1 MNEFIPGRPRKPSSA
16 GISSS
21 ELSDFLSQLALMYS
35 SEVYGNLDLAH
46 SLKELARAVR
56 REDPRYVTVG
66 RKREERTTE
75 LSLEK
80 VEELRSM
87 DSAAVKAYLTD
98 ENKTKA
104 ELLSLASA
112 RFSMPTSQLQRQ
124 RTEEVRAAIMSALL
138 HESSIE
144 ILSDE
149 AGKDGANR
157 TS

>member
-1 MNEFIPGRPRKPSSA
+1 
-16 GISSS
+16 
-21 ELSDFLSQLALMYS
+21 
-35 SEVYGNLDLAH
+35 
-46 SLKELARAVR
+46 
-56 REDPRYVTVG
+56 
-66 RKREERTTE
+66 
-75 LSLEK
+75 
-80 VEELRSM
+80 M
-87 DSAAVKAYLTD
+87 DSSAVKAYLAD

-104 ELLSLASA
+104 ELLALASE

>member
-1 MNEFIPGRPRKPSSA
+1 MNEFIPGRSRKPSVL

-21 ELSDFLSQLALMYS
+21 ELSEFLSQLALMYS
-35 SEVYGNLDLAH
+35 SEVYGNPSLAH

-56 REDPRYVTVG
+56 REDPRYVSIG
-66 RKREERTTE
+66 RKREDRAAE
-75 LSLEK
+75 LSPEK
-80 VEELRSM
+80 IEELRSL
-87 DSAAVKAYLTD
+87 DSAAVKAYLAD

-104 ELLSLASA
+104 ELLALASA

-124 RTEEVRAAIMSALL
+124 RTEEVRAAVMSALL